1 MGRKS
6 QTGRGGENKSEKQCN
21 TKIREEGG
29 GGGGPSAKSEISLQT
44 HGDHAGADINT
55 AVPRGPHGR
64 ADVYFFKELQAV
76 EKPTLEQV
84 YLE

>member
-6 QTGRGGENKSEKQCN
+6 QTGREEENKSEKQCN
-21 TKIREEGG
+21 IKVREEGG
-29 GGGGPSAKSEISLQT
+29 GGGGPAAKAEISLQT
-44 HGDHAGADINT
+44 RGDHAGADINT

-64 ADVYFFKELQAV
+64 AGAYFFKELQPV

-84 YLE
+84 YPE